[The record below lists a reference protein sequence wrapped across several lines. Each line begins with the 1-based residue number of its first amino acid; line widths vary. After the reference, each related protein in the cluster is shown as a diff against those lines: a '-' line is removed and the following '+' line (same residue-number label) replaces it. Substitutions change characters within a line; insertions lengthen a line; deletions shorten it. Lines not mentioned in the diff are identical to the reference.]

1 MKENISNSNRKVN
14 ILKVLLIGIIILL
27 VISILYV
34 GLSVKSEKIDKGQE
48 IATVNGV
55 VIYESD
61 IRNRL
66 NSISPNMQIDLN
78 SLPPEILKALVLE
91 VSVNDKIYKAAKEL
105 NYQNDPEI
113 LQKVED
119 YKKELVR
126 DKFLK
131 EQIYSKATEERALEE
146 YNRMVEHLKGKE
158 ERKIKHILVSTEE
171 EIERARRS
179 VMRSG
184 NFEKVAKE
192 KSIDTASAENG
203 GDIGYVLQE
212 ELVPE
217 FGDIAFILKVGEV
230 SKPVKTQY
238 GWHIIKVEDIR
249 PAEFMPFEDV
259 KDGIIQRLQEQALQ
273 EYLLAVTK
281 NANIELKINPG
292 DMVVEIKNIDN
303 NDTENIDNSNASD
316 NVNEDS
322 GNKNTDNK
330 DSEIEIIEGVDNI
343 EEEE

>member
-1 MKENISNSNRKVN
+1 MKENISNSNRKAN

-27 VISILYV
+27 VISILYI
-34 GLSVKSEKIDKGQE
+34 GLNFKSKQIDKGQE

-55 VIYESD
+55 AVYESD
-61 IRNRL
+61 IQNRL
-66 NSISPNMQIDLN
+66 NTISPNGKIDLA
-78 SLPPEILKALVLE
+78 SLPKEVLEALVLE
-91 VSVNDKIYKAAKEL
+91 VNVNNTIDEEAKKL
-105 NYQNDPEI
+105 KYQDDPEI
-113 LQKVED
+113 NKKVED

-126 DKFLK
+126 EKFLK
-131 EQIYSKATEERALEE
+131 EQIYSIATEERALEE
-146 YNRMVEHLKGKE
+146 YNLMVEHLKGKE
-158 ERKIKHILVSTEE
+158 ERKIKHILVSTED

-217 FGDIAFILKVGEV
+217 FGDVAFILKVGEV

-259 KDGIIQRLQEQALQ
+259 KDGIIQRLQEQAIQ
-273 EYLLAVTK
+273 EYLLKLTK
-281 NANIELKINPG
+281 DADIELKIQPQQKTEEDIEVVIDEETNNKANNNKNTEEI
-292 DMVVEIKNIDN
+292 VVE
-303 NDTENIDNSNASD
+303 EVD
-316 NVNEDS
+316 NVND
-322 GNKNTDNK
+322 
-330 DSEIEIIEGVDNI
+330 
-343 EEEE
+343 EEK

>member
-1 MKENISNSNRKVN
+1 MKENISNSNRKAN

-27 VISILYV
+27 VISILYI
-34 GLSVKSEKIDKGQE
+34 GLNFKSKQIDKGQE

-55 VIYESD
+55 AIYESD
-61 IRNRL
+61 IQNRL
-66 NSISPNMQIDLN
+66 NTISPNGKIDLA
-78 SLPPEILKALVLE
+78 SLPKEVLEALVLE
-91 VSVNDKIYKAAKEL
+91 VNVNNTIDEEAKKL
-105 NYQNDPEI
+105 KYQDDPEI
-113 LQKVED
+113 NKKVED

-126 DKFLK
+126 EKFLK
-131 EQIYSKATEERALEE
+131 EQIYSIATEERALEE
-146 YNRMVEHLKGKE
+146 YNLMVEHLKGKE
-158 ERKIKHILVSTEE
+158 ERKIKHILVSTED

-217 FGDIAFILKVGEV
+217 FGDVAFILKVGEV

-259 KDGIIQRLQEQALQ
+259 KDGIIQRLQEQAIQ
-273 EYLLAVTK
+273 EYLLKLTK
-281 NANIELKINPG
+281 DADIELKIQPQQKTEEDIEVVIDEETNNKANNNKNTEEI
-292 DMVVEIKNIDN
+292 VVE
-303 NDTENIDNSNASD
+303 EVD
-316 NVNEDS
+316 NVND
-322 GNKNTDNK
+322 
-330 DSEIEIIEGVDNI
+330 
-343 EEEE
+343 EEK

>member
-1 MKENISNSNRKVN
+1 MKENISNSNRKAN

-27 VISILYV
+27 VISILYI
-34 GLSVKSEKIDKGQE
+34 GLNFKSKQIDKGQE

-55 VIYESD
+55 AIYESD
-61 IRNRL
+61 IQNRL
-66 NSISPNMQIDLN
+66 NTISPNAKIDLA
-78 SLPPEILKALVLE
+78 SLPKEVLEALVLE
-91 VSVNDKIYKAAKEL
+91 VNVNNIIDKEAKKL
-105 NYQNDPEI
+105 KYQDDPEI
-113 LQKVED
+113 NKKVED

-126 DKFLK
+126 EKFLK
-131 EQIYSKATEERALEE
+131 EQIYSIATEERALEE
-146 YNRMVEHLKGKE
+146 YNLMVEHLKGKE

-217 FGDIAFILKVGEV
+217 FGDVAFILKVGEV

-259 KDGIIQRLQEQALQ
+259 KDGIIQRLQEQAIQ
-273 EYLLAVTK
+273 EYLLKLTK
-281 NANIELKINPG
+281 DADIELKIQPQQKTEEDIEVVIDEETNNKANNNKNTEEI
-292 DMVVEIKNIDN
+292 VVE
-303 NDTENIDNSNASD
+303 EVD
-316 NVNEDS
+316 NVND
-322 GNKNTDNK
+322 
-330 DSEIEIIEGVDNI
+330 
-343 EEEE
+343 EEK

>member
-1 MKENISNSNRKVN
+1 MKENISNSNRKAN

-27 VISILYV
+27 VISILYI
-34 GLSVKSEKIDKGQE
+34 GLNFKSKQIDKGQE

-55 VIYESD
+55 AIYESD
-61 IRNRL
+61 IQNRL
-66 NSISPNMQIDLN
+66 NTISPNAKIDLA
-78 SLPPEILKALVLE
+78 SLPKEVLEALVLE
-91 VSVNDKIYKAAKEL
+91 VNVNNTIDKEAKKL
-105 NYQNDPEI
+105 KYQNDPEI
-113 LQKVED
+113 NKKVED

-126 DKFLK
+126 EKFLK
-131 EQIYSKATEERALEE
+131 EQVYSKATEERALEE
-146 YNRMVEHLKGKE
+146 YNLMVEHLKGKE

-217 FGDIAFILKVGEV
+217 FGDVAFILKVGEV

-259 KDGIIQRLQEQALQ
+259 KDGIIQRLREQIIQ
-273 EYLLAVTK
+273 EYLLKLTK
-281 NANIELKINPG
+281 DADIELKIQPQQKTEEDIEVVIDEETNNKANNNKNTEEI
-292 DMVVEIKNIDN
+292 VVE
-303 NDTENIDNSNASD
+303 EVD
-316 NVNEDS
+316 NVND
-322 GNKNTDNK
+322 
-330 DSEIEIIEGVDNI
+330 
-343 EEEE
+343 EEK

>member
-1 MKENISNSNRKVN
+1 MKENISISNRKAN

-27 VISILYV
+27 VISILYI
-34 GLSVKSEKIDKGQE
+34 GLNFKSKQIDKGQE

-55 VIYESD
+55 AVYESD
-61 IRNRL
+61 IQNRL
-66 NSISPNMQIDLN
+66 NTISPNGKIDLA
-78 SLPPEILKALVLE
+78 SLPKEVLEALVLE
-91 VSVNDKIYKAAKEL
+91 VNVNNIIDKEAKKL
-105 NYQNDPEI
+105 KYQNDPEI
-113 LQKVED
+113 NKKVED

-126 DKFLK
+126 EKFLK
-131 EQIYSKATEERALEE
+131 EQVYSKATEERALEE
-146 YNRMVEHLKGKE
+146 YNLMVEHLKGKE

-217 FGDIAFILKVGEV
+217 FGDVAFILKVGEV

-259 KDGIIQRLQEQALQ
+259 KNGIIQRLQEQAIQ
-273 EYLLAVTK
+273 EYLLKLTK
-281 NANIELKINPG
+281 DADIELKIQPQQKTEEDIEVVIDEEINNKPNNNKNTEEI
-292 DMVVEIKNIDN
+292 VVE
-303 NDTENIDNSNASD
+303 EVD
-316 NVNEDS
+316 NVND
-322 GNKNTDNK
+322 
-330 DSEIEIIEGVDNI
+330 
-343 EEEE
+343 EEK

>member
-1 MKENISNSNRKVN
+1 MKENISNSNRKAN

-27 VISILYV
+27 VISILYI
-34 GLSVKSEKIDKGQE
+34 GLNFKSKQIDKGQE

-55 VIYESD
+55 AVYESD
-61 IRNRL
+61 IQNRL
-66 NSISPNMQIDLN
+66 NTISPNGKIDLA
-78 SLPPEILKALVLE
+78 SLPKEVLEALVLE
-91 VSVNDKIYKAAKEL
+91 VNVNNTIDKEAKKL
-105 NYQNDPEI
+105 KYQNDPEI
-113 LQKVED
+113 NKKVED

-126 DKFLK
+126 EKFLK
-131 EQIYSKATEERALEE
+131 EQVYSKATEERALEE
-146 YNRMVEHLKGKE
+146 YNLMVEHLKGKE

-217 FGDIAFILKVGEV
+217 FGDVAFILKVGEV

-259 KDGIIQRLQEQALQ
+259 KDGIIQRLQEQAIQ
-273 EYLLAVTK
+273 EYLLKLTK
-281 NANIELKINPG
+281 DADIELKIQPQQKTEEDIEVVIDEETNNKANNNKNTEEI
-292 DMVVEIKNIDN
+292 VVE
-303 NDTENIDNSNASD
+303 EVD
-316 NVNEDS
+316 NVND
-322 GNKNTDNK
+322 
-330 DSEIEIIEGVDNI
+330 
-343 EEEE
+343 EEK

>member
-1 MKENISNSNRKVN
+1 MKENISNSNRKAN

-27 VISILYV
+27 VISILYI
-34 GLSVKSEKIDKGQE
+34 GLNFKSKQIDKGQE

-55 VIYESD
+55 AVYESD
-61 IRNRL
+61 IQNRL
-66 NSISPNMQIDLN
+66 NTISPNGKIDLA
-78 SLPPEILKALVLE
+78 SLPKEVLEALVLE
-91 VSVNDKIYKAAKEL
+91 VNVNNTIDKEAKKL
-105 NYQNDPEI
+105 KYQNDPEI
-113 LQKVED
+113 NKKVED

-126 DKFLK
+126 EKFLK
-131 EQIYSKATEERALEE
+131 EQVYSKATEERALEE
-146 YNRMVEHLKGKE
+146 YNLMVEHLKGKE

-217 FGDIAFILKVGEV
+217 FGDVAFILKVGEV

-249 PAEFMPFEDV
+249 LAEFMPFEDV
-259 KDGIIQRLQEQALQ
+259 KDGIIQRLQEQAIQ
-273 EYLLAVTK
+273 EYLLKLTK
-281 NANIELKINPG
+281 DADIELKIQPQQKTEEDIEVVIDEETNNKANNNKNTEEI
-292 DMVVEIKNIDN
+292 VVE
-303 NDTENIDNSNASD
+303 EVD
-316 NVNEDS
+316 NVND
-322 GNKNTDNK
+322 
-330 DSEIEIIEGVDNI
+330 
-343 EEEE
+343 EEK

>member
-1 MKENISNSNRKVN
+1 MKENISNSNRKAN

-27 VISILYV
+27 VISILYI
-34 GLSVKSEKIDKGQE
+34 GLNFKSKQIDKGQE

-55 VIYESD
+55 AIYESD
-61 IRNRL
+61 IQNRL
-66 NSISPNMQIDLN
+66 NTISPNAKIDLA
-78 SLPPEILKALVLE
+78 SLPKEVLEALVLE
-91 VSVNDKIYKAAKEL
+91 VNVNNTIDKEAKKL
-105 NYQNDPEI
+105 KYQNDPEI
-113 LQKVED
+113 NKKVED

-126 DKFLK
+126 EKFLK
-131 EQIYSKATEERALEE
+131 EQVYSKATEERALEE
-146 YNRMVEHLKGKE
+146 YNLMVEHLKGKE

-217 FGDIAFILKVGEV
+217 FGDVAFILKVGEV

-259 KDGIIQRLQEQALQ
+259 KDGIIQRLQEQIIQ
-273 EYLLAVTK
+273 EYL
-281 NANIELKINPG
+281 IELTQNADVKLKIQPKQQTEENVEVITSEEVV
-292 DMVVEIKNIDN
+292 DEANNNESVEEIVVEES
-303 NDTENIDNSNASD
+303 ND
-316 NVNEDS
+316 
-322 GNKNTDNK
+322 
-330 DSEIEIIEGVDNI
+330 
-343 EEEE
+343 EEK

>member
-1 MKENISNSNRKVN
+1 MKENISNSNRKAN

-27 VISILYV
+27 VISILYI
-34 GLSVKSEKIDKGQE
+34 GLNFKSKQIDKGQE

-55 VIYESD
+55 AIYESD
-61 IRNRL
+61 IQNRL
-66 NSISPNMQIDLN
+66 NTISPNGKIDLA
-78 SLPPEILKALVLE
+78 SLPKEVLEALVLE
-91 VSVNDKIYKAAKEL
+91 VNVNNTIDEEAKKL
-105 NYQNDPEI
+105 KYQNDPEI
-113 LQKVED
+113 NKKVED

-126 DKFLK
+126 EKFLK
-131 EQIYSKATEERALEE
+131 EQVYSKATEERALEE
-146 YNRMVEHLKGKE
+146 YNLMVEHLKGKE

-217 FGDIAFILKVGEV
+217 FGDVAFILKVGEV

-259 KDGIIQRLQEQALQ
+259 KDGIIQRLQEQAIQ
-273 EYLLAVTK
+273 EYLLKLTK
-281 NANIELKINPG
+281 DADIELKIQPQQKTEEDIEVVIDEETNNKANNNKNTEEI
-292 DMVVEIKNIDN
+292 VVE
-303 NDTENIDNSNASD
+303 EVD
-316 NVNEDS
+316 NVND
-322 GNKNTDNK
+322 
-330 DSEIEIIEGVDNI
+330 
-343 EEEE
+343 EEK

>member
-1 MKENISNSNRKVN
+1 MKENISNSNRKAN

-27 VISILYV
+27 VISILYI
-34 GLSVKSEKIDKGQE
+34 GLNFKSKQIDKGQE

-55 VIYESD
+55 AIYESD
-61 IRNRL
+61 IQNRL
-66 NSISPNMQIDLN
+66 NTISPNGKIDLA
-78 SLPPEILKALVLE
+78 SLPKEVLEALVLE
-91 VSVNDKIYKAAKEL
+91 VNVNNTIDEEAKKL
-105 NYQNDPEI
+105 KYQDDPEI
-113 LQKVED
+113 NKKVED

-126 DKFLK
+126 EKFLK

-146 YNRMVEHLKGKE
+146 YNLMVEHLKGKE
-158 ERKIKHILVSTEE
+158 ERKIKHILVSTED

-217 FGDIAFILKVGEV
+217 FGDVAFILKVGEV

-259 KDGIIQRLQEQALQ
+259 KDGIIQRLQEQAIQ
-273 EYLLAVTK
+273 EYLLKLTK
-281 NANIELKINPG
+281 DADIELKIQPQQKTEEDIEVVIDEETNNKANNNKNTEEI
-292 DMVVEIKNIDN
+292 VVE
-303 NDTENIDNSNASD
+303 EVD
-316 NVNEDS
+316 NVND
-322 GNKNTDNK
+322 
-330 DSEIEIIEGVDNI
+330 
-343 EEEE
+343 EEK

>member
-1 MKENISNSNRKVN
+1 MKENISNSNRKAN

-27 VISILYV
+27 VISILYI
-34 GLSVKSEKIDKGQE
+34 GLNFKSKQIDKGQE

-55 VIYESD
+55 AVYESD
-61 IRNRL
+61 IQNRL
-66 NSISPNMQIDLN
+66 NTISPNGKIDLA
-78 SLPPEILKALVLE
+78 SLPKEVLEALVLE
-91 VSVNDKIYKAAKEL
+91 VNVNNTIDEEAKKL
-105 NYQNDPEI
+105 KYQNDPEI
-113 LQKVED
+113 NKKVED

-126 DKFLK
+126 EKFLK
-131 EQIYSKATEERALEE
+131 EQVYSKATEERALEE
-146 YNRMVEHLKGKE
+146 YNLMVEHLKGKE

-217 FGDIAFILKVGEV
+217 FGDVAFILKVGEV

-259 KDGIIQRLQEQALQ
+259 KDGIIQRLQEQAIQ
-273 EYLLAVTK
+273 EYLLKLTK
-281 NANIELKINPG
+281 DADIELKIQPQQKTEEDIEVVIDEETNNKANNNKNTEEI
-292 DMVVEIKNIDN
+292 VVE
-303 NDTENIDNSNASD
+303 EVD
-316 NVNEDS
+316 NVND
-322 GNKNTDNK
+322 
-330 DSEIEIIEGVDNI
+330 
-343 EEEE
+343 EEK

>member
-1 MKENISNSNRKVN
+1 MKENISNSNSKAN

-34 GLSVKSEKIDKGQE
+34 GLNFKSQQIDKGQE

-55 VIYESD
+55 AIYESD
-61 IRNRL
+61 IQNRL
-66 NSISPNMQIDLN
+66 NMISPNAKIDLA
-78 SLPPEILKALVLE
+78 SLPKEVLEALVLE
-91 VSVNDKIYKAAKEL
+91 VNVNNTIDKEAKKL
-105 NYQNDPEI
+105 KYQNDPEI
-113 LQKVED
+113 NKKVED

-126 DKFLK
+126 EKFLK
-131 EQIYSKATEERALEE
+131 EQVYSIATEERALEE
-146 YNRMVEHLKGKE
+146 YNLMVEHLKGKE
-158 ERKIKHILVSTEE
+158 ERRIKHILVSTED

-217 FGDIAFILKVGEV
+217 FGDVAFILKVGEV

-259 KDGIIQRLQEQALQ
+259 KDGIIQRLQEQAVQ
-273 EYLLAVTK
+273 EYLLKLTK
-281 NANIELKINPG
+281 NANVELKIQPQQQTEENVEVITSE
-292 DMVVEIKNIDN
+292 DVVDEVDNNESVEEIVVEES
-303 NDTENIDNSNASD
+303 ND
-316 NVNEDS
+316 
-322 GNKNTDNK
+322 
-330 DSEIEIIEGVDNI
+330 
-343 EEEE
+343 EEK

>member
-1 MKENISNSNRKVN
+1 MKENISNSNRKAN

-27 VISILYV
+27 VISILYI
-34 GLSVKSEKIDKGQE
+34 GLNFKSKQIDKGQE

-55 VIYESD
+55 AVYESD
-61 IRNRL
+61 IQNRL
-66 NSISPNMQIDLN
+66 NTISPNGKIDLV
-78 SLPPEILKALVLE
+78 SLPKEVLEALVLE
-91 VSVNDKIYKAAKEL
+91 VNVNNTIDEEAKKL
-105 NYQNDPEI
+105 KYQNDPEI
-113 LQKVED
+113 NKKVED

-126 DKFLK
+126 EKFLK
-131 EQIYSKATEERALEE
+131 EQVYSKATEERALEE
-146 YNRMVEHLKGKE
+146 YNLMVEHLKGKE

-217 FGDIAFILKVGEV
+217 FGDVAFILKVGEV

-259 KDGIIQRLQEQALQ
+259 KDGIIQRLQEQAIQ
-273 EYLLAVTK
+273 EYLLKLTK
-281 NANIELKINPG
+281 DADIELKIQPQQKTEEDIEVVIDEETNNKANNNKNTEEI
-292 DMVVEIKNIDN
+292 VVE
-303 NDTENIDNSNASD
+303 EVD
-316 NVNEDS
+316 NVND
-322 GNKNTDNK
+322 
-330 DSEIEIIEGVDNI
+330 
-343 EEEE
+343 EEK

>member
-1 MKENISNSNRKVN
+1 MKENISNSNRKAN

-27 VISILYV
+27 VISILYI
-34 GLSVKSEKIDKGQE
+34 GLNFKSKQIDKGQE
-48 IATVNGV
+48 IATINGV
-55 VIYESD
+55 AIYESD
-61 IRNRL
+61 IQNRL
-66 NSISPNMQIDLN
+66 NTISPNAKIDLA
-78 SLPPEILKALVLE
+78 SLPKEVLEALVLE
-91 VSVNDKIYKAAKEL
+91 VNVNNIIDKEAKKL
-105 NYQNDPEI
+105 KYQNDPEI
-113 LQKVED
+113 NKKVED

-126 DKFLK
+126 EKFLK
-131 EQIYSKATEERALEE
+131 EQIYSIATEERALEE
-146 YNRMVEHLKGKE
+146 YNLMVEHLKGKE

-217 FGDIAFILKVGEV
+217 FGDVAFILKVGEV

-259 KDGIIQRLQEQALQ
+259 KDGIIQRLQEQAIQ
-273 EYLLAVTK
+273 EYLLKLTK
-281 NANIELKINPG
+281 DADIELKIQPQQKTEEDIEVVIDEETNNKANNNKNTEEI
-292 DMVVEIKNIDN
+292 VVE
-303 NDTENIDNSNASD
+303 EVD
-316 NVNEDS
+316 NVND
-322 GNKNTDNK
+322 
-330 DSEIEIIEGVDNI
+330 
-343 EEEE
+343 EEK

>member
-1 MKENISNSNRKVN
+1 MKENISNSNRKAN

-27 VISILYV
+27 VISILYI
-34 GLSVKSEKIDKGQE
+34 GLNFKSKQIDKGQE

-55 VIYESD
+55 AIYESD
-61 IRNRL
+61 IQNRL
-66 NSISPNMQIDLN
+66 NTISPNGKIDLA
-78 SLPPEILKALVLE
+78 SLPKEVLEALVLE
-91 VSVNDKIYKAAKEL
+91 VNVNNTIDEEAKKL
-105 NYQNDPEI
+105 KYQDDPEI
-113 LQKVED
+113 NKKVED
-119 YKKELVR
+119 YKKELMR
-126 DKFLK
+126 EKFLK
-131 EQIYSKATEERALEE
+131 EQIYSIATEERALEE
-146 YNRMVEHLKGKE
+146 YNLMVEHLKGKE

-217 FGDIAFILKVGEV
+217 FGDVAFILKVGEV

-259 KDGIIQRLQEQALQ
+259 KDGIIQRLQEQAIQ
-273 EYLLAVTK
+273 EYLLKLTK
-281 NANIELKINPG
+281 DADIELKIQPQQKTEEDIEVVIDEETNNKANNNKNTEEI
-292 DMVVEIKNIDN
+292 VVE
-303 NDTENIDNSNASD
+303 EVD
-316 NVNEDS
+316 NVND
-322 GNKNTDNK
+322 
-330 DSEIEIIEGVDNI
+330 
-343 EEEE
+343 EEK

>member
-1 MKENISNSNRKVN
+1 MKKDISNSNSKTN
-14 ILKVLLIGIIILL
+14 ILKLTLIGIIVLL
-27 VISILYV
+27 VISILYI
-34 GLSVKSEKIDKGQE
+34 GLNFKSKQIDKGQE

-55 VIYESD
+55 AVYESD
-61 IRNRL
+61 IQNRL
-66 NSISPNMQIDLN
+66 NTISPNGKIDLV
-78 SLPPEILKALVLE
+78 SLPKEVLEALVLE
-91 VSVNDKIYKAAKEL
+91 VNVNNTIDEEAKKL
-105 NYQNDPEI
+105 KYQNDPEI
-113 LQKVED
+113 NKKVED

-126 DKFLK
+126 EKFLK
-131 EQIYSKATEERALEE
+131 EQVYSKATEERALEE
-146 YNRMVEHLKGKE
+146 YNLMVEHLKGKE

-217 FGDIAFILKVGEV
+217 FGDVAFILKVGEV

-259 KDGIIQRLQEQALQ
+259 KDGIIQRLQEQAIQ
-273 EYLLAVTK
+273 EYLLKLTK
-281 NANIELKINPG
+281 DADIELKIQPQQKTEE
-292 DMVVEIKNIDN
+292 DIEVVIDEETN
-303 NDTENIDNSNASD
+303 NKANN
-316 NVNEDS
+316 
-322 GNKNTDNK
+322 NKNTE
-330 DSEIEIIEGVDNI
+330 EIVV
-343 EEEE
+343 EEVNNVNDEEK

>member
-55 VIYESD
+55 AIYESD
-61 IRNRL
+61 IQNRL
-66 NSISPNMQIDLN
+66 NTISPNAKIDLA
-78 SLPPEILKALVLE
+78 SLPKEVLEALVLE
-91 VSVNDKIYKAAKEL
+91 VNVNNTIDKEAKKL
-105 NYQNDPEI
+105 KYQNDPEI
-113 LQKVED
+113 NKKVED

-126 DKFLK
+126 EKFLK
-131 EQIYSKATEERALEE
+131 EQVYSKATEQRALEE
-146 YNRMVEHLKGKE
+146 YNLMVEHLKGKE

-217 FGDIAFILKVGEV
+217 FGDVAFILKVGEV

-259 KDGIIQRLQEQALQ
+259 KDGIIQRLQEQIIQ
-273 EYLLAVTK
+273 EYLIELTQ
-281 NANIELKINPG
+281 NADVELKIQPKQQTEENVEVITSEEVV
-292 DMVVEIKNIDN
+292 DEVNNNESVEEIVVEES
-303 NDTENIDNSNASD
+303 ND
-316 NVNEDS
+316 
-322 GNKNTDNK
+322 
-330 DSEIEIIEGVDNI
+330 
-343 EEEE
+343 EEK

>member
-1 MKENISNSNRKVN
+1 MKENISNSNRKAN

-27 VISILYV
+27 VISILYI
-34 GLSVKSEKIDKGQE
+34 GLNFKSKQIDKGQE

-55 VIYESD
+55 AIYESD
-61 IRNRL
+61 IQNRL
-66 NSISPNMQIDLN
+66 NTISPNGKIDLA
-78 SLPPEILKALVLE
+78 SLPKEVLEALVLE
-91 VSVNDKIYKAAKEL
+91 VNVNNTIDEEAKKL
-105 NYQNDPEI
+105 KYQDDPEI
-113 LQKVED
+113 NKKVED

-126 DKFLK
+126 EKFLK

-146 YNRMVEHLKGKE
+146 YNLMVEHLKGKE

-217 FGDIAFILKVGEV
+217 FGDVAFILKVGEV

-259 KDGIIQRLQEQALQ
+259 KDGIIQRLQEQIIQ
-273 EYLLAVTK
+273 EYLIELTQ
-281 NANIELKINPG
+281 NADVELKIQPKQQTEENVEVITSEEVV
-292 DMVVEIKNIDN
+292 DEANNNESVEEIVVEES
-303 NDTENIDNSNASD
+303 ND
-316 NVNEDS
+316 
-322 GNKNTDNK
+322 
-330 DSEIEIIEGVDNI
+330 
-343 EEEE
+343 EEK